1 MRRSTRLASAL
12 LPLIFVAFLSTAVGQ
27 SPRYFTISGE
37 VRDEFGQLSAGVM
50 VCAFPD
56 ISDPNRGII
65 CGQSDEKGRFII
77 RLTKPGKYGLFYNKA
92 SDGYMSQNR
101 PFYRHAQAV
110 IPEVN
115 LSENAPDQIAQVTL
129 SPKNGAVTG
138 SVRDALT
145 NLAVEDVQITMCQV
159 KRPEVCFATRSKNSK
174 GRFEVLASPVPFTLK
189 IAANGYEEWFGIA
202 GSNDPIQ
209 VASGSTIEVEVYL
222 KRREG
227 ASDLALN
234 EAEKRVGVNLPAPGQ
249 RSPKD
254 ATEFNRFPRATKL
267 EWEPVEGAVSYSVEI
282 DVCQGGL
289 PRTSGCK
296 NPQPLLL
303 KNNPPTTGIASTSYD
318 FYFIGAQPGRWR
330 VWAVDKEGRE
340 GFKSPWSVFIYLR

>member
-1 MRRSTRLASAL
+1 MKRSTRSASAL
-12 LPLIFVAFLSTAVGQ
+12 LPLLFVLFLSTAHAQ

-37 VRDEFGQLSAGVM
+37 VRDEFGQLTAGVM

-56 ISDPNRGII
+56 ISNPTGPTI
-65 CGQSDEKGRFII
+65 CGYSDEKGRYII

-92 SDGYMSQNR
+92 SDGYMAQNR
-101 PFYRHAQAV
+101 LFYRHAQAK

-115 LSENAPDQIAQVTL
+115 LSEDAPDQIAMVTL

-138 SVRDALT
+138 NVKDALT

-159 KRPEVCFATRSKNSK
+159 NRPEICFSTEAKNSK

-189 IAANGYEEWFGIA
+189 FAANGYEEWFGIA
-202 GSNDPIQ
+202 GSNDPIH

-222 KRREG
+222 KRRAG
-227 ASDLALN
+227 ASDLPLN
-234 EAEKRVGVNLPAPGQ
+234 EAEKRAGVNLPAPEQ
-249 RSPKD
+249 LSPKD

-267 EWEPVEGAVSYSVEI
+267 AWEPVEGAVSYSVEI

-303 KNNPPTTGIASTSYD
+303 KSNPPTTGLASTSYD

-340 GFKSPWSVFIYLR
+340 GFKSPWSNFIYLR